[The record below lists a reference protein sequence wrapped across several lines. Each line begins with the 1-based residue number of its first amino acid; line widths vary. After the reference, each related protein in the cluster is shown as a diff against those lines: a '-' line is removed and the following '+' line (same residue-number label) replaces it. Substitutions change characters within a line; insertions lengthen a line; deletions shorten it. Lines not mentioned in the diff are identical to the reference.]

1 MHHVRVMGHWG
12 LDISSHFGPLGNS
25 LGKSV
30 LFTTPALSCS
40 GIAFAASYKAERQAQ
55 GQAQFHLRSKFEAV
69 IENVHSASASAWKH
83 IVCHIHKAQRMRQYP
98 AWEPLILLLI
108 CGLGISL
115 DLDFIQRLWHVKQ
128 RHCWDQGVGV
138 PLSMWLS

>member
-12 LDISSHFGPLGNS
+12 LDISLRFGPLGNS

-30 LFTTPALSCS
+30 LFTTPALSCN
-40 GIAFAASYKAERQAQ
+40 GIDLAPSYKAERQAQ
-55 GQAQFHLRSKFEAV
+55 GHAQVRLRSKLEAV
-69 IENVHSASASAWKH
+69 IENVHSASTSFWKH
-83 IVCHIHKAQRMRQYP
+83 LVCHIHKAQRARQCP
-98 AWEPLILLLI
+98 AWEPLLLLLT

-115 DLDFIQRLWHVKQ
+115 DLNFIRRLWHVKQ
-128 RHCWDQGVGV
+128 RHCWDLGVGV